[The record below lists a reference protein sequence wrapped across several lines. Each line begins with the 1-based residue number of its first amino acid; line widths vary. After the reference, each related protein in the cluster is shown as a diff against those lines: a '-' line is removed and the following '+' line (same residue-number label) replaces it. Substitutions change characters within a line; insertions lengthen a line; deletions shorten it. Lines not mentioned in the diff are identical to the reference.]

1 MTTLH
6 DRRSSLRDWR
16 PIALIPR
23 LSAFLVI
30 ATASLSTGRLLLG
43 LAVALVVF
51 GSDRI
56 ARNGWFWIG
65 VGMTAGLWNLYDW
78 ATIDNH
84 IVLSGYWYLAMGIAL
99 LSDDPE
105 RRMAATARL
114 LVGVVFVTAVIRKAL
129 NPEFVRGDF
138 FVFTLLVDP
147 RFEQAATIVGGVA
160 DTASNRAALGNLPD
174 AIVLTSAAG
183 IRPVALALTWGA
195 FLLESAVGVFNL
207 LPAAISRRVGQIAL
221 VAFIVVAYM
230 IVPVVAFGAGL
241 IVMGA
246 ASAGTDTARRG
257 WALGFFF
264 LAVWGYAWQG
274 FTL

>member
-114 LVGVVFVTAVIRKAL
+114 LVGMVFVTAVIRKAL

-221 VAFIVVAYM
+221 VAFIVVTYM

-246 ASAGTDTARRG
+246 ASAATDTARRG

>member
-23 LSAFLVI
+23 LSAFLVV

-51 GSDRI
+51 GSDRN

-129 NPEFVRGDF
+129 NREFVRGDF

-221 VAFIVVAYM
+221 VAFIVVTYM

-246 ASAGTDTARRG
+246 ASAATDTARRG
-257 WALGFFF
+257 WALWFFF

>member
-221 VAFIVVAYM
+221 VAFIVVTYM

-246 ASAGTDTARRG
+246 ASAATDTARRG